1 MHWLVCADICLRMF
15 LRTIRLKC
23 RPSRKI
29 INLKCTLSCS
39 QISMQFSKLHLNVYA
54 FRLQCT
60 IILWYIFSHCVEYIF
75 IQNIWYLYTFIFYI
89 HICKC
94 KVQVMYSCKLCLK
107 LCRPA
112 IAKTVQNY
120 LTGNRFNNPGWNLA
134 KPGYALSQNPL
145 FS

>member
-1 MHWLVCADICLRMF
+1 MF
-15 LRTIRLKC
+15 LQTIRLKC

-39 QISMQFSKLHLNVYA
+39 QISMQFSKLHLNLYT

-60 IILWYIFSHCVEYIF
+60 IILWYIFSFTVFHTKYLIFVYFHILHTYI
-75 IQNIWYLYTFIFYI
+75 YI
-89 HICKC
+89 C

-107 LCRPA
+107 LCRPVLA
-112 IAKTVQNY
+112 ETVQNY
-120 LTGNRFNNPGWNLA
+120 STGNRFNNPGWNLA